1 MLAEFR
7 RELASREQSDLGQV
21 LMLTTSQFKQRVA
34 QILNG
39 FLVAKEGGRCGK
51 LRQEPPNVVSS
62 TCEPRNSN
70 ASV

>member
-39 FLVAKEGGRCGK
+39 FSVAKEGG
-51 LRQEPPNVVSS
+51 S
-62 TCEPRNSN
+62 
-70 ASV
+70 